1 MTLGI
6 QSATLINNI
15 GGNPVI
21 LHFHSHECGREWSR
35 SAKYL
40 EKVHRN
46 SRALRSELGRG
57 HEKRFHWPLSSALT
71 EELNQFEI
79 AKSRIFNKV
88 VNRFPFKTMTYD
100 KLNLHTI
107 CCSGNEYAVQKKN
120 KVQGITS
127 DTRTNQG
134 GLVGKNYT
142 SDQTIPHRE
151 FLIN

>member
-6 QSATLINNI
+6 QSATL
-15 GGNPVI
+15 GNPVI
-21 LHFHSHECGREWSR
+21 LHSHECGREWSR

-71 EELNQFEI
+71 EELNQLEI
-79 AKSRIFNKV
+79 AKSRIFTKV
-88 VNRFPFKTMTYD
+88 VNRFSLKTITYD

-107 CCSGNEYAVQKKN
+107 CCSGNEYMQSN
-120 KVQGITS
+120 GNPP
-127 DTRTNQG
+127 D
-134 GLVGKNYT
+134 
-142 SDQTIPHRE
+142 IPRV
-151 FLIN
+151 LGDSLLPGSSY

>member
-6 QSATLINNI
+6 QSATLIYNI

-21 LHFHSHECGREWSR
+21 LHSHECGREWSR

-57 HEKRFHWPLSSALT
+57 PEKRFHWPLSALT

-79 AKSRIFNKV
+79 AKSRIFTKV
-88 VNRFPFKTMTYD
+88 VNRFPFKTITYD

-107 CCSGNEYAVQKKN
+107 CCSGNDNAVQRKPP
-120 KVQGITS
+120 
-127 DTRTNQG
+127 R
-134 GLVGKNYT
+134 YT
-142 SDQTIPHRE
+142 SSTGWQPAWQFILGCFPSPTMWATCL
-151 FLIN
+151 FLKV